1 MHALRLYDHARM
13 VSVSVDRRRSV
24 KLCVSQLPCSA
35 PAAGERKRIV
45 LLHGN
50 PANMHDFGPLALQL
64 RDEFEVIA
72 IDLPGFGRSDRVQPV
87 RGESLLRTYARHVA
101 SAIERIGIRGDF
113 HLLGHSHG
121 GAVAQML
128 AASLPDRVASLV
140 LIGSLG
146 IPPNWA
152 YRSLSLPGV
161 TSAMR
166 AFVQTLKLPNPAA
179 LRRRIVRG
187 IMEPIFAPMPLAE
200 AWIAEQL
207 AIIDHRPE
215 ILVTMALVAQGDP
228 CAELARTAA
237 RIRAPTLFV
246 HGDTDSLV
254 STAQVRAIHD
264 IVVRSA
270 PAAFHE
276 LRHTGHMLQLSH
288 ADRIS
293 SLIKD
298 WTRSPASL
306 SA

>member
-13 VSVSVDRRRSV
+13 ISVSVDRGRSV
-24 KLCVSQLPCSA
+24 ELCISRLPRSE
-35 PAAGERKRIV
+35 PSTGEGKCIV

-50 PANMHDFGPLALQL
+50 PANMHDFGPLALRL

-72 IDLPGFGRSDRVQPV
+72 IDLPGFGRSDRATPL
-87 RGESLLRTYARHVA
+87 RGESLLRTYARHVE
-101 SAIERIGIRGDF
+101 SALERVGVRADF

-121 GAVAQML
+121 GAVAQVL
-128 AASLPDRVASLV
+128 AALFPDRVASLV

-146 IPPNWA
+146 APPSWA
-152 YRSLSLPGV
+152 YRSLALPGV
-161 TSAMR
+161 TSALR
-166 AFVQTLKLPNPAA
+166 VFTRILKLPNPAA
-179 LRRRIVRG
+179 LRRRIVRS

-207 AIIDHRPE
+207 AIIDDRPE

-228 CAELARTAA
+228 CAELARSAS
-237 RIRAPTLFV
+237 RIRAPTLFI
-246 HGDTDSLV
+246 HGDSDSLV
-254 STAQVRAIHD
+254 PATQIRAIYE
-264 IVVRSA
+264 IVARSA

-298 WTRSPASL
+298 WTRSPACI